1 MSPIPKPGLSTDH
14 QHGTD
19 DTLIL
24 GPGSGPSDPQI
35 SLFGDAFAMYDRTSR
50 GGNDTLIGSADA
62 NNALT
67 GDARF
72 MVDHARGGDDTL
84 IGGAGAIN

>member
-1 MSPIPKPGLSTDH
+1 MPKLVPNTQTGSLTDH

-24 GPGSGPSDPQI
+24 GAGSGPSDPQI
-35 SLFGDAFAMYDRTSR
+35 SLFGDAFAMFDNSR
-50 GGNDTLIGSADA
+50 GGNDTLIGGANA

-72 MVDHARGGDDTL
+72 MVDNARGGNDTL
-84 IGGAGAIN
+84 TAADGP